1 MSMKKFHLKHNFPC
15 KPELL
20 HFENDLTT
28 ENLKNFP
35 KILKRNILAKKLNLH
50 SACYPILSAIQVG
63 WKCQTNSSIV
73 MREHPPSGC
82 VLLRCQ
88 RLRLTARARTPF
100 WRFCEWKIFIKVAK
114 RCRKSREKTSLKRFC
129 IRKWPME
136 KVRGA
141 IAEVKILPLT
151 SESFMTA
158 GFMADVPEMRVAR
171 SSWRETAMSSHSWS
185 DS

>member
-63 WKCQTNSSIV
+63 CQVSNKF
-73 MREHPPSGC
+73 EHRNAWTLPDW
-82 VLLRCQ
+82 LW
-88 RLRLTARARTPF
+88 TPF
-100 WRFCEWKIFIKVAK
+100 WRFCEWKIFTNVAK